1 MNPQLNTVSSSDYA
15 QYCQPRLSEML
26 NIAGLDKHYFKGE
39 GSRLWYHDDD
49 GSEKEVIDFLGG
61 YGSTLL
67 GHNHPQLVAHAVA
80 MLQGGM
86 VHHGQLGMRRYA
98 GELGRR
104 LAQHMQATTGRPHMV
119 LQANSGAE
127 AVELALKLAEF
138 GKRARIERLQ
148 KRIDG
153 DLYEAARAAN
163 EGLNMRAADLAILHD
178 LLGEIASTL
187 PLSEQFALLAEFNH
201 KAASARPVLLGLERA
216 FHGKTTGALQL
227 TNNTSYR
234 QPFERLG
241 APVHFLEPG
250 MLEAVQEVI
259 ASSTVY
265 LHTVLESDGELILQK
280 QEFSNVSAFF
290 VEPIQGEGGVHPL
303 DIGYLQG
310 LRACA
315 DAHDFPLV
323 LDEIQTGMGR
333 TGSLLYAEQLGIRG
347 DICLLGKSLGGALAK
362 ISAILVDQ
370 EWYEPEFGLLHSSTF
385 AEDDYSSSLACRVL
399 DVIEQEGLL
408 EQCASKG
415 RKLTEAL
422 YGLQQAYP
430 EVIREVRGAG
440 LLLGLEF
447 MPREHGSTT
456 LRDIFM
462 EGRLG
467 YVIAGYLL
475 NKHGIR
481 VAPTLSSPATI
492 RLEPAALITDEEC
505 QKLMTALTH
514 VCEILRRKNAYEMS
528 NYIIGNRHVPALDE
542 MDDYRAMFPH
552 ATSTAEIDA
561 QADAQVNVQKK
572 VAFLGH
578 LSIISNLRHW
588 DPSLA
593 NFSDAEASA
602 WLRKLSPMVG
612 PLVHKS
618 EVIESITGERVLLE
632 FITLYFDSEMI
643 VEQVKAGKQH
653 EIRDCVQRAVDYA
666 VERGCEAIGFGGY
679 SSVVTGNC
687 KRVQLRQDVA
697 LTSGNSLTVAMGIQA
712 LLDTAA
718 EQGIALEQSC
728 FAAVGAAGNIASIY
742 SELMAS
748 HVPRLLLI
756 GTSGS
761 VRRMQQLAKNIY
773 DEAFEDLLAKRE
785 TGAVSSGVPR
795 ALAAYACVDKLLALP
810 AAARPV
816 DIGAYLYQALQDETQ
831 TPPIR
836 ISENLDDLT
845 EANLILSASTTPAA
859 LIYPQHIAEGPVVIC
874 DIAVPLDVDASVR
887 EQCSNVVVIQG
898 GMVRLPLDSAYTIPG
913 IPLEPGLAFACNAE
927 TIVMGF
933 ANLKSHYSYGKITKD
948 QVQEIS
954 RLAKL
959 HGLTLARPR
968 LEASY

>member
-1 MNPQLNTVSSSDYA
+1 LFVSCKAPLVFSWYA
-15 QYCQPRLSEML
+15 LSRT
-26 NIAGLDKHYFKGE
+26 N
-39 GSRLWYHDDD
+39 
-49 GSEKEVIDFLGG
+49 
-61 YGSTLL
+61 
-67 GHNHPQLVAHAVA
+67 
-80 MLQGGM
+80 
-86 VHHGQLGMRRYA
+86 
-98 GELGRR
+98 
-104 LAQHMQATTGRPHMV
+104 
-119 LQANSGAE
+119 
-127 AVELALKLAEF
+127 
-138 GKRARIERLQ
+138 
-148 KRIDG
+148 
-153 DLYEAARAAN
+153 
-163 EGLNMRAADLAILHD
+163 
-178 LLGEIASTL
+178 
-187 PLSEQFALLAEFNH
+187 
-201 KAASARPVLLGLERA
+201 KAASARPALLGLERA

-227 TNNTSYR
+227 TNNSSYR

-241 APVHFLEPG
+241 APVHFLAPG
-250 MLEAVQEVI
+250 KLDAVQDVI
-259 ASSTVY
+259 ASSRVY
-265 LHTVLESDGELILQK
+265 LHTVLENDGELILQR

-333 TGSLLYAEQLGIRG
+333 TGSLLYAEQMGIRG

-415 RKLTEAL
+415 RKLAEAL
-422 YGLQQAYP
+422 NGLQKAYP

-505 QKLMTALTH
+505 QKLMAALTH
-514 VCEILRRKNAYEMS
+514 VCEILRRENAYEMS

-542 MDDYRAMFPH
+542 VDDYRAMFPP
-552 ATSTAEIDA
+552 ATSTAD
-561 QADAQVNVQKK
+561 ADAEVNVQKK

-643 VEQVKAGKQH
+643 VEQVKAGKHH

-718 EQGIALEQSC
+718 EQGIALEKSC

-756 GTSGS
+756 GTTAS
-761 VRRMQQLAKNIY
+761 VKRMQQLAKNIY
-773 DEAFEDLLAKRE
+773 DEAFEDLLVKLG
-785 TGAVSSGVPR
+785 TGEKLNGVPQ
-795 ALAAYACVDKLLALP
+795 ALAAFVCVKKLLDMP
-810 AAARPV
+810 AAARPD
-816 DIGAYLYQALQDETQ
+816 DIGAYLYQALQEET
-831 TPPIR
+831 PHVPIR
-836 ISENLDDLT
+836 VSENLDDLT
-845 EANLILSASTTPAA
+845 TANLILSASTTPAA

-927 TIVMGF
+927 TIIMGF